1 MYSME
6 DFIYADLN
14 KACRSKD
21 ESKIKYY
28 GAFAAALSYI
38 LYSANSNRKEGKLHG
53 KTDLY
58 RGLNLKKEDLVKYK
72 VGSKTNL

>member
-1 MYSME
+1 ME

-38 LYSANSNRKEGKLHG
+38 INNANKN
-53 KTDLY
+53 KTRETLLI
-58 RGLNLKKEDLVKYK
+58 RIRFLNA
-72 VGSKTNL
+72 